1 MKHYNLSKMAEEQR
15 INADVEALQDF
26 DGKRFPRITP
36 TKSPDDRKN
45 FVVKNVLSL
54 DYKDRVNAA
63 TFYLDGGEHH
73 GGASMR
79 GGYIYAAALFLA
91 VMFGTGGFLIG
102 TSSKPENSVPIR
114 ASYSSTRGATVI
126 PDESMNFSDSSVAV
140 SEMLPSKAVR
150 STIR

>member
-1 MKHYNLSKMAEEQR
+1 MEHYNLSKMAEEQR

-36 TKSPDDRKN
+36 TKSPDDRKK

-63 TFYLDGGEHH
+63 SFYLDGGEHH
-73 GGASMR
+73 GGTAMR

-102 TSSKPENSVPIR
+102 TSSKTENPAPIR
-114 ASYSSTRGATVI
+114 ASYSSARGATVV
-126 PDESMNFSDSSVAV
+126 PDESVNSNIV
-140 SEMLPSKAVR
+140 SETLPPKTAR
-150 STIR
+150 SLR